1 MKRSIAAFLVVF
13 LMTFS
18 ILPQDKYSRIA
29 DKAFQEIAPNQKE
42 SGLSTEAKTA
52 IGVAGG
58 VLAVGAAVKVGKL
71 LWDKFSKDKYERIAE
86 KAFEAVKNTD

>member
-42 SGLSTEAKTA
+42 SGLSTKEKIE
-52 IGVAGG
+52 IGI
-58 VLAVGAAVKVGKL
+58 LAAGAAVKVGTL
-71 LWDKFSKDKYERIAE
+71 LWNKFSKDKYENIAE
-86 KAFEAVKNTD
+86 KAFEAVKNAD